1 MSVLNATFARMD
13 TQKVTVRCNVVVEDN
28 WSILSDFGLAPA
40 DIPEAVWEVIP
51 FSFLV
56 DYVVNIG
63 EYLAALKASAYQRIF
78 AWSTTVEIQNLT
90 ERTMNSYTVD
100 PPWVMV
106 APSTGHDSYLVKS
119 KYRNH
124 GSFGASLAYR
134 PLKVALSPVHIQ
146 NILSLTVQSL
156 SGISRGGRTP
166 FK

>member
-1 MSVLNATFARMD
+1 MLPLHAR
-13 TQKVTVRCNVVVEDN
+13 TRQKRNVRCNVVAEDN

-63 EYLAALKASAYQRIF
+63 EYLAALKATAYQKIY
-78 AWSTTVEIQNLT
+78 AWSTTVELENLT
-90 ERTMNSYTVD
+90 ERTLSSYTVD
-100 PPWVMV
+100 PPWAMV
-106 APSTGHDSYLVKS
+106 VPSTGYDSLLVKS

-134 PLKVALSPVHIQ
+134 PLQVALSPVHIQ

-156 SGISRGGRTP
+156 SGISRGGRAP